1 MIVLTEGAM
10 GKFKILVVDDDVNLA
25 FLLQQRLESE
35 GFEVENANS
44 VTAGYST
51 YFISS
56 PTLCLPILAWETKA
70 DLFDHRIRKDAPRIK
85 TIYMTGDLSRH
96 LSALEQERNQ
106 HHAMFLSKPFSERNL
121 LDSISAR
128 VQGRR

>member
-1 MIVLTEGAM
+1 M
-10 GKFKILVVDDDVNLA
+10 GKFKILIVDDDVNLA
-25 FLLQQRLESE
+25 FVLQQRLESE

-44 VTAGYST
+44 VTAGYLIYRSFKPDLVLT
-51 YFISS
+51 DISMGDES
-56 PTLCLPILAWETKA
+56 GF
-70 DLFDHRIRKDAPRIK
+70 DLMHRIRNDTPRIK

-128 VQGRR
+128 VQGRDQIAA

>member
-1 MIVLTEGAM
+1 M
-10 GKFKILVVDDDVNLA
+10 GKFKILIVDDDVNLA

-44 VTAGYST
+44 VTAGYLT
-51 YFISS
+51 YRSFKPDLVLTDISMGDES
-56 PTLCLPILAWETKA
+56 GF
-70 DLFDHRIRKDAPRIK
+70 DLMHRIRNDTPRIK

-128 VQGRR
+128 VQGRDQIAA

>member
-1 MIVLTEGAM
+1 M
-10 GKFKILVVDDDVNLA
+10 GKLKILVVDDDVNLA

-44 VTAGYST
+44 VTAAYLT
-51 YFISS
+51 YRSFKPDLVLTDISMGDES
-56 PTLCLPILAWETKA
+56 GF
-70 DLFDHRIRKDAPRIK
+70 DLMHRIRNDAPRIK

-128 VQGRR
+128 VQGRDQIAA

>member
-1 MIVLTEGAM
+1 M
-10 GKFKILVVDDDVNLA
+10 GKFKILIVDDDVNLA

-44 VTAGYST
+44 VTAGYLT
-51 YFISS
+51 YRSFKPDLVLTDISMGDES
-56 PTLCLPILAWETKA
+56 GF
-70 DLFDHRIRKDAPRIK
+70 DLMHRIRNDAPRIK

-128 VQGRR
+128 VQGRDQIAA

>member
-1 MIVLTEGAM
+1 M
-10 GKFKILVVDDDVNLA
+10 GKFKILIVDDDVNLA

-51 YFISS
+51 YRSFKPDLVLTDISMGNES
-56 PTLCLPILAWETKA
+56 GF
-70 DLFDHRIRKDAPRIK
+70 DLMHRIRNDAPRIK

-128 VQGRR
+128 VQGRDQIAA

>member
-1 MIVLTEGAM
+1 M

-51 YFISS
+51 YRSFKPDLVLTDISMGDES
-56 PTLCLPILAWETKA
+56 GF
-70 DLFDHRIRKDAPRIK
+70 DLMHRIRNDAPRIK

-128 VQGRR
+128 VQGRDQIAA

>member
-1 MIVLTEGAM
+1 M

-51 YFISS
+51 YRSFKPDLVLTDISMGDES
-56 PTLCLPILAWETKA
+56 GF
-70 DLFDHRIRKDAPRIK
+70 DLMHRIRNDAPGIK

-128 VQGRR
+128 FQGRDQIAA

>member
-1 MIVLTEGAM
+1 M

-44 VTAGYST
+44 VTAGYLT
-51 YFISS
+51 YRSFKPDLVLTDISMGDES
-56 PTLCLPILAWETKA
+56 GF
-70 DLFDHRIRKDAPRIK
+70 DLMHRIRNDAPRIK
-85 TIYMTGDLSRH
+85 TIYMTGDLNRH

-128 VQGRR
+128 VQGRDQIAA

>member
-1 MIVLTEGAM
+1 M
-10 GKFKILVVDDDVNLA
+10 GKFKILIVDDDVNLA

-44 VTAGYST
+44 VTAGYLT
-51 YFISS
+51 YRSFKPDLVLTDISMGDES
-56 PTLCLPILAWETKA
+56 GF
-70 DLFDHRIRKDAPRIK
+70 DLMHRIRNDAPRIK

-121 LDSISAR
+121 LDSISAE
-128 VQGRR
+128 VQGRDQIAA

>member
-1 MIVLTEGAM
+1 M
-10 GKFKILVVDDDVNLA
+10 GKFKILIVDDDVNLA

-44 VTAGYST
+44 VTAGYLT
-51 YFISS
+51 YRSFRPDLVLTDISMGDES
-56 PTLCLPILAWETKA
+56 GF
-70 DLFDHRIRKDAPRIK
+70 DLMHRIRNDAPRIK

-121 LDSISAR
+121 LDSISAG
-128 VQGRR
+128 VQGRDQIAA

>member
-1 MIVLTEGAM
+1 M
-10 GKFKILVVDDDVNLA
+10 GKFKILIVDDDVNLA

-44 VTAGYST
+44 ATAGYLT
-51 YFISS
+51 YRSFKPDLVLTDISMGDES
-56 PTLCLPILAWETKA
+56 GF
-70 DLFDHRIRKDAPRIK
+70 DLMHRIRNDTPRIK

-128 VQGRR
+128 VQGRDQIAA

>member
-1 MIVLTEGAM
+1 ME
-10 GKFKILVVDDDVNLA
+10 KFKILVVDDDVNLA

-44 VTAGYST
+44 VTAGYLT
-51 YFISS
+51 YRSFKPDLVLTDISMGDES
-56 PTLCLPILAWETKA
+56 GF
-70 DLFDHRIRKDAPRIK
+70 DLMHRIRKDAPRIK

-128 VQGRR
+128 VQGRDQIAA

>member
-1 MIVLTEGAM
+1 M

-44 VTAGYST
+44 VTAGYLT
-51 YFISS
+51 YRSFKPDLVLTDISMGDES
-56 PTLCLPILAWETKA
+56 GF
-70 DLFDHRIRKDAPRIK
+70 DLMHRIRNDTPRIK

-106 HHAMFLSKPFSERNL
+106 HHAMFLSKPFNERNL
-121 LDSISAR
+121 LDSISAG
-128 VQGRR
+128 VQGRDQIAA

>member
-1 MIVLTEGAM
+1 M

-44 VTAGYST
+44 VTSGYLT
-51 YFISS
+51 YRSFKPDLVLTDISMGEES
-56 PTLCLPILAWETKA
+56 GF
-70 DLFDHRIRKDAPRIK
+70 DLMHRIRKDAPRIK

-96 LSALEQERNQ
+96 LSVLEQERNQ

-121 LDSISAR
+121 LESISAR
-128 VQGRR
+128 VQGRDQIAA

>member
-1 MIVLTEGAM
+1 M

-44 VTAGYST
+44 VTAGYLT
-51 YFISS
+51 YRSFKPDLVLTDISMGDES
-56 PTLCLPILAWETKA
+56 GF
-70 DLFDHRIRKDAPRIK
+70 DLMHRIRNDAPRIK
-85 TIYMTGDLSRH
+85 TIYMTGDLNRH

-106 HHAMFLSKPFSERNL
+106 HHAMFLSKPFSQRNL

-128 VQGRR
+128 VQGRDQIAA